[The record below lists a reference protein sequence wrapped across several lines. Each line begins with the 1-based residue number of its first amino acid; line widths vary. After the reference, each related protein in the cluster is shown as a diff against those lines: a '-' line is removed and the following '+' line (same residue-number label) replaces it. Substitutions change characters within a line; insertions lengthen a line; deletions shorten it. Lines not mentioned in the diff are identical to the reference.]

1 MVFQR
6 PKHLAYF
13 ISGHG
18 FGHGVRSSAIINALP
33 SETKVTVFTSLPEGF
48 FREEIR
54 RPAGTFELKPC
65 EIDCGCIQPDT
76 LHVDVRATLA
86 AYADI
91 EVCRESLIAQFSQ
104 QLKEIGADSVVGD
117 IAPLAFPIAKAAGL
131 PSTAICNFAWTD
143 IYQPYLAGYPGFAEV
158 LRAMSAD
165 YAQANFQIR
174 LEPYHGLPFSQWGVA
189 SESVGMLARKG
200 RVQRESLAKRFG
212 LDSAKKWALV
222 YIGNYGL
229 GGIDWLR
236 LESFEDWQ
244 FMGLYDLEGAKN
256 YRRLEKSP
264 DFSYADLTA
273 SADAILGKLGY
284 GLVTEALA
292 HGKPVI
298 FPGRSDFAEFDT
310 LKQAL
315 EGKGIGREIP
325 VESLREMQ
333 LKAFLDWAA
342 DVKVEGVAAPAIP
355 KILKLWGF

>member
-33 SETKVTVFTSLPEGF
+33 TETKVTVFTSLPEGF

-54 RPAGTFELKPC
+54 RPAETFRLIPC

-86 AYADI
+86 AYSGIQAR
-91 EVCRESLIAQFSQ
+91 RESHIAQFSQ
-104 QLKEIGADSVVGD
+104 LLKEMGADGVVGD
-117 IAPLAFPIAKAAGL
+117 IAPLAFPIARAAGL

-143 IYQPYLAGYPGFAEV
+143 IYQPYQESYPGFSEI
-158 LRAMSAD
+158 LRAMTED
-165 YAQANFQIR
+165 YAQADFQLR
-174 LEPYHGLPFSQWGVA
+174 LEPFHGVPFSRWDVA

-200 RVQRESLAKRFG
+200 NPRRVALAERFG

-229 GGIDWLR
+229 GGIAWRR
-236 LESFEDWQ
+236 LAEFPEWQ
-244 FMGLYDLEGAKN
+244 FMGLYDLDGAQN

-284 GLVTEALA
+284 GLVSEALA
-292 HGKPVI
+292 HGKPVL

-310 LKQAL
+310 LRKAL
-315 EGKGIGREIP
+315 EARDLGRELALDD
-325 VESLREMQ
+325 LRNMRLGEH
-333 LKAFLDWAA
+333 LDWAA
-342 DVKVEGVAAPAIP
+342 QVRGEGEDAPAIP
-355 KILKLWGF
+355 KILKFWGF